1 MRRTLIIRTPSVLY
15 KGGFFLT
22 AYLAITPAA
31 LARRTPAPRLPLV
44 HIAYTIDENGCLAR
58 CRAPE
63 PPRGGMMGLCD
74 RCPAHIRYPDA
85 LCRAVAGEC
94 RSRGYS
100 GVLAD
105 FDTPC
110 PDDRP
115 AFLEALAR
123 SLGAQGLPL
132 YCPLALNAAGAR
144 LIIGTA
150 LSGGS
155 LRAML
160 EEAAARCGAQRLALD
175 LERVRMDFPLPCPT
189 GCGTPLT
196 RSELAALRE
205 RHPIST
211 YYSRELMANYFTYTE
226 NRSTHFVL
234 FDDAGTLRKKAALA
248 QSLGI
253 QEAFLM
259 YPEVPD
265 IIAELEETL

>member
-1 MRRTLIIRTPSVLY
+1 M
-15 KGGFFLT
+15 
-22 AYLAITPAA
+22 
-31 LARRTPAPRLPLV
+31 
-44 HIAYTIDENGCLAR
+44 
-58 CRAPE
+58 
-63 PPRGGMMGLCD
+63 
-74 RCPAHIRYPDA
+74 
-85 LCRAVAGEC
+85 
-94 RSRGYS
+94 
-100 GVLAD
+100 
-105 FDTPC
+105 
-110 PDDRP
+110 
-115 AFLEALAR
+115 
-123 SLGAQGLPL
+123 QGLPL

-175 LERVRMDFPLPCPT
+175 LERVRMDFPLPCQT